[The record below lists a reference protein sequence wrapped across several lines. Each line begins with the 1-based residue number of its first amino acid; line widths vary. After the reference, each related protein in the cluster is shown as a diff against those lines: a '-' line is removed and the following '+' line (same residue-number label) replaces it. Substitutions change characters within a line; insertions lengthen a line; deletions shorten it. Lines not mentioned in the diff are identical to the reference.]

1 MWSSLNILER
11 APMVWFLL
19 GLLFNAGGLYL
30 GFDVRMSLVYMMI
43 GWFCCAYGVAL
54 FLFRLRESPKNA
66 AKTRLSPNFVSL
78 NATDEPLLN
87 PARNA
92 SDEKPEPPE
101 AQAAEE

>member
-1 MWSSLNILER
+1 MWSSVNILER

-30 GFDVRMSLVYMMI
+30 GFDSGMSLVYMMI

-54 FLFRLRESPKNA
+54 FLFRLRESPKKSTKN
-66 AKTRLSPNFVSL
+66 RLSPNFVSL
-78 NATDEPLLN
+78 NSTDEPPLD

-92 SDEKPEPPE
+92 VEEKPEPPD
-101 AQAAEE
+101 AQAASE